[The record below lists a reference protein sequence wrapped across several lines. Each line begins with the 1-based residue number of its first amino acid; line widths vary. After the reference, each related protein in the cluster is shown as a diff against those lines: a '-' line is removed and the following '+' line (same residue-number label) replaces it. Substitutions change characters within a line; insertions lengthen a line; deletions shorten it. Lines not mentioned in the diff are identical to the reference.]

1 MLPEKTW
8 ILRFHLPTGET
19 EETVHTDEALA
30 YHHFGLF
37 DQSDADV
44 YTRIDLLSYDWA
56 FRKESLIET
65 LFLYPA

>member
-1 MLPEKTW
+1 MLPDKTW
-8 ILRFHLPTGET
+8 ILRFYLPTGET
-19 EETVHTDEALA
+19 EEIEHTDEAMA

-37 DQSDADV
+37 DQSDSV

-56 FRKESLIET
+56 FRKESLIGT